1 MIKFVKKIE
10 KEINKI
16 IKYNLP
22 FLSVHY
28 INSMNTIL
36 KNSAF
41 KQINKTE
48 SSSNETIGFPNNIVN
63 ENINL
68 SSNSCFRPCKNEIDF
83 KKANVKVLMDNY
95 TIETDNV
102 MPLEGNNMYTNMFY
116 DEFPFYDYGTTNSTF
131 KPKECKIKVLES
143 NSDIESNTSEK
154 QKFQNFTVNQ
164 SLLSNKKN
172 KKVQKGLLSRKRK
185 HITDKGDG
193 KFLYCLVIDSFH
205 RIKENYTYNINCLF
219 DKLEKK
225 GIKNP
230 VFSDGNFGGKKVSK
244 AKINAYENKT
254 LLDLYN
260 REGCYNFG
268 KLKNPDTI
276 KIMIDT
282 LQYYEKNYNYKY
294 NKLKDLLN
302 SKEFNLYF
310 IKTEEKIIEGGY
322 NSYTK
327 ITIEEKEEFND
338 TKKVISL
345 VENMLHLLIRKGGFY
360 EYLRLYKNTM
370 VNEYLKKENIKSRYK
385 LSKIAKDKNEK

>member
-116 DEFPFYDYGTTNSTF
+116 DEFPFYDY
-131 KPKECKIKVLES
+131 
-143 NSDIESNTSEK
+143 
-154 QKFQNFTVNQ
+154 
-164 SLLSNKKN
+164 
-172 KKVQKGLLSRKRK
+172 
-185 HITDKGDG
+185 
-193 KFLYCLVIDSFH
+193 
-205 RIKENYTYNINCLF
+205 
-219 DKLEKK
+219 
-225 GIKNP
+225 
-230 VFSDGNFGGKKVSK
+230 
-244 AKINAYENKT
+244 
-254 LLDLYN
+254 
-260 REGCYNFG
+260 
-268 KLKNPDTI
+268 
-276 KIMIDT
+276 
-282 LQYYEKNYNYKY
+282 
-294 NKLKDLLN
+294 
-302 SKEFNLYF
+302 
-310 IKTEEKIIEGGY
+310 
-322 NSYTK
+322 
-327 ITIEEKEEFND
+327 
-338 TKKVISL
+338 
-345 VENMLHLLIRKGGFY
+345 
-360 EYLRLYKNTM
+360 
-370 VNEYLKKENIKSRYK
+370 
-385 LSKIAKDKNEK
+385 